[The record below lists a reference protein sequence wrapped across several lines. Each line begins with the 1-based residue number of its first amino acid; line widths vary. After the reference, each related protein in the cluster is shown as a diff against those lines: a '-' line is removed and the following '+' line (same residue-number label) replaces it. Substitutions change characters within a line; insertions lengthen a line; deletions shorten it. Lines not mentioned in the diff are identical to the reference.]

1 MCDPSNGA
9 CSNPLACKLIG
20 TGSVPAALV
29 DGLDVRPLTL
39 ANGMPHNQIGGFGSA
54 IAYTGVGNLYLTA
67 PDRGPADGTVP
78 FVDRYYQIELT
89 VENGVV
95 STFFRGGATLNKA
108 PGVPFIG
115 LATSLDSRFDPEG
128 LRVSPHG
135 TLFVSDEYGPFL
147 NEFDATGNLL
157 RSFSVPAKFLVSK
170 QGTEDAELPPGNSSG
185 RQPNRGME
193 GLAITP
199 DGSRLYGIMQSPHQD
214 GALNGSNKRI
224 GTNSRILEVDA
235 GTGAT
240 REFLYQLDDKGFGLN
255 EMLAVND
262 YQFLVIER
270 DGDGG
275 SSAKFK
281 RLVLVD
287 LAGATD
293 ISGIES
299 LPSTGTPSG
308 VTPVSKTPFLDLLA
322 PAYGLAGASFPEKI
336 EGIAFGPDLADGSH
350 LLLVTHDNDFVAE
363 LAQPDLRVLDCAA
376 GPPGVQGPE
385 RLVLGRVRVA
395 RAGHARD
402 DRALPPRRH
411 VQPRNGCVCSA
422 GASRGHHRGQP
433 DARRLPEEPVQ
444 RRRVAGLHQRRR
456 RRPGGRRQ
464 PVHRRGC
471 WPAYRRI
478 RPGRPRDRCAPR
490 RAAVS
495 ATGREL
501 RRMRCRGPIARAPT
515 PSARD
520 ARASPGLATRCSRPP
535 ESRRRCRRSATA
547 LSNQC
552 DGAGNVVSVTDD
564 NDIPADTNACTFDL
578 CTAGVPSNPA
588 LPAGTT
594 CGSSQVCDGA
604 GSCIGC
610 ITSQDCP
617 GSDTECGVRTCNAG
631 VCGVT
636 FAPVNTFVSTQI
648 EGDCVANVCDG
659 VGNVVVVNDDRDV
672 KRDGNACTND
682 VCTAGVSSF
691 PNAPVGTP
699 CEQTGGTECDGAGVC
714 VVTFMAV
721 RMGSPGGT
729 NLSSAASPVFVDQID
744 LSGRLLRAIALPT
757 VTSGAQRRFVNSG
770 QAGSEGS
777 LALSLDGRYVTLGG
791 YDAAPGTTG
800 IASTASATVPRVVAR
815 IDAAGTVDT
824 STSINDSVHRKATSA
839 ARSPATASS
848 SGRPARAAAC
858 SSSTSVNRR
867 ARRSAS
873 NLANVRTLQIINGQL
888 FGSAASG
895 NFNNVFTVGAGVPNS
910 CGRMSS
916 PSLGFAATGPSPYA
930 FVFIGQSL
938 LYVADDSG
946 PWRPEAASRSGC
958 STAPRGPW

>member
-1 MCDPSNGA
+1 M
-9 CSNPLACKLIG
+9 
-20 TGSVPAALV
+20 
-29 DGLDVRPLTL
+29 
-39 ANGMPHNQIGGFGSA
+39 
-54 IAYTGVGNLYLTA
+54 
-67 PDRGPADGTVP
+67 
-78 FVDRYYQIELT
+78 
-89 VENGVV
+89 
-95 STFFRGGATLNKA
+95 
-108 PGVPFIG
+108 
-115 LATSLDSRFDPEG
+115 
-128 LRVSPHG
+128 
-135 TLFVSDEYGPFL
+135 
-147 NEFDATGNLL
+147 
-157 RSFSVPAKFLVSK
+157 
-170 QGTEDAELPPGNSSG
+170 
-185 RQPNRGME
+185 
-193 GLAITP
+193 
-199 DGSRLYGIMQSPHQD
+199 
-214 GALNGSNKRI
+214 
-224 GTNSRILEVDA
+224 
-235 GTGAT
+235 
-240 REFLYQLDDKGFGLN
+240 
-255 EMLAVND
+255 
-262 YQFLVIER
+262 
-270 DGDGG
+270 
-275 SSAKFK
+275 
-281 RLVLVD
+281 
-287 LAGATD
+287 
-293 ISGIES
+293 
-299 LPSTGTPSG
+299 
-308 VTPVSKTPFLDLLA
+308 TPVSKTPFLDLLA

-350 LLLVTHDNDFVAE
+350 LLLVTHDNDFVADSPSRIF
-363 LAQPDLRVLDCAA
+363 AFSIA
-376 GPPGVQGPE
+376 PP
-385 RLVLGRVRVA
+385 
-395 RAGHARD
+395 
-402 DRALPPRRH
+402 ALPAFKAQSASFSDACVSPAPVTCATTEPCRRDGMCNPGTAAC
-411 VQPRNGCVCSA
+411 VPPALPAGTTAGNQTPGDCQKSQCNGDGSLVSINDDGDVPADDGNQCTGEVCLA
-422 GASRGHHRGQP
+422 GAPTHP
-433 DARRLPEEPVQ
+433 ARPAGTMCTQSGGSVCDGAGSC
-444 RRRVAGLHQRRR
+444 VACVLATDC
-456 RRPGGRRQ
+456 PGTDTD
-464 PVHRRGC
+464 C
-471 WPAYRRI
+471 S
-478 RPGRPRDRCAPR
+478 R
-490 RAAVS
+490 RACISGACN
-495 ATGREL
+495 TL
-501 RRMRCRGPIARAPT
+501 FT
-515 PSARD
+515 PSGVPTSVQTLGD
-520 ARASPGLATRCSRPP
+520 C
-535 ESRRRCRRSATA
+535 

-564 NDIPADTNACTFDL
+564 NDIPADTNVCTFDL

-588 LPAGTT
+588 SPAGTT

-824 STSINDSVHRKATSA
+824 STSINNSFTGNNIRGAVTSNGFEFWA
-839 ARSPATASS
+839 AGA
-848 SGRPARAAAC
+848 GGGVQLVNLGQ
-858 SSSTSVNRR
+858 STSTTI
-867 ARRSAS
+867 SS

-895 NFNNVFTVGAGVPNS
+895 NFNNVFTVGAGVPTTPANVVAL
-910 CGRMSS
+910 
-916 PSLGFAATGPSPYA
+916 PGFAATGPSPYA

-938 LYVADDSG
+938 LYVADDRTVATGGGIQKWLFNGATWTLVKTFTGGLGTFGVRGLAGYATDSSVVLIATTAESANPSG
-946 PWRPEAASRSGC
+946 QRIVTLVDDGLTEP
-958 STAPRGPW
+958 TATTIVNGSAQVAYRGVALPPH